1 MFFCNFASV
10 MVQKKM
16 FPYRFVSITMLSVA
30 VMLMACGQK
39 TEPEKPSESVVIDTI
54 PQLVMHIQQCS
65 KLYTTEVK
73 VHKIVTHDDVVR
85 LKGKVM
91 NQPFNIPLPLGDRK
105 IAIPMDATLKAYI
118 DFSDFDERSIE
129 RDGDKITVLL
139 PDPQVVMTSSKIN
152 QEEIKEYVGLIRP
165 HFSDSELSNYEQ
177 QGRQAI
183 IDGIPQ
189 MNIIETAQANAAR
202 VLVPL
207 IVQMGYREE
216 NITIAFRKN
225 LSITDMIRKIKDE
238 RCQIKDDRQDK
249 TR

>member
-1 MFFCNFASV
+1 

-16 FPYRFVSITMLSVA
+16 FSYRYVSILMLSV
-30 VMLMACGQK
+30 VMMLMACGQK
-39 TEPEKPSESVVIDTI
+39 TESEKPSESVVIDTI
-54 PQLVMHIQQCS
+54 PQMVMQIQQCS
-65 KLYTTEVK
+65 RLYTTEVK

-85 LKGKVM
+85 LKGNLMSK
-91 NQPFNIPLPLGDRK
+91 QFNIPLPLGDRK

-118 DFSDFDERSIE
+118 DFSEFDETSIE
-129 RDGDKITVLL
+129 RDGDKITILL
-139 PDPQVVMTSSKIN
+139 PDPQVVLTSSKIN
-152 QEEIKEYVGLIRP
+152 QKEVKEYVGLVRA

-183 IDGIPQ
+183 INSIPE

-202 VLVPL
+202 VLVPM

-225 LSITDMIRKIKDE
+225 LTISDIIKRTIE
-238 RCQIKDDRQDK
+238 K
-249 TR
+249 